1 MVNLRSPVVKDF
13 VTNSSSRTKP
23 QPTFIMVNLLSLV
36 DKPYLFPLLGLFKQV
51 TLWWQPSSL
60 TKSPLTFI
68 MVNLL
73 SLVDKPYLYPLWA
86 RQASGP
92 SDDNH
97 LPCRYHRQHCS
108 EDSAFDNTISSLAFS
123 NPAACSHIENQA
135 RGHSDDYSAQLLT
148 DIDVAPYSRGCGSRH
163 LFSSPTNEYQDVADS
178 LSEYLTLHFAQN
190 ECRNNFHVQFKWI
203 ISRVCRY

>member
-60 TKSPLTFI
+60 TKSPPTFI

-73 SLVDKPYLYPLWA
+73 SLVDKPYLTHYGLFKQVDPLMTTIFPVDITANIVLRTVRSTTLSPPWHF
-86 RQASGP
+86 P
-92 SDDNH
+92 IL
-97 LPCRYHRQHCS
+97 LPVRISKIKQ
-108 EDSAFDNTISSLAFS
+108 EDTLMTTVPNSLLILTWPLTPEDVDQDISSHLQLMS
-123 NPAACSHIENQA
+123 IKMWLN
-135 RGHSDDYSAQLLT
+135 HSLNTSRCILLKMNVEIIFT
-148 DIDVAPYSRGCGSRH
+148 CN
-163 LFSSPTNEYQDVADS
+163 SSE
-178 LSEYLTLHFAQN
+178 
-190 ECRNNFHVQFKWI
+190 
-203 ISRVCRY
+203 

>member
-36 DKPYLFPLLGLFKQV
+36 DKPYL
-51 TLWWQPSSL
+51 
-60 TKSPLTFI
+60 
-68 MVNLL
+68 
-73 SLVDKPYLYPLWA
+73 YPLRA
-86 RQASGP
+86 LQASGP

-163 LFSSPTNEYQDVADS
+163 LFSSPTNEYQDVAES

-190 ECRNNFHVQFKWI
+190 ECRNNFHVQFK
-203 ISRVCRY
+203 

>member
-1 MVNLRSPVVKDF
+1 MVNLRSPVVKISWPIHLPGRNLSQHSSWSTCCLSW
-13 VTNSSSRTKP
+13 TNRIFSPFWGS
-23 QPTFIMVNLLSLV
+23 LS
-36 DKPYLFPLLGLFKQV
+36 KW

-60 TKSPLTFI
+60 TKSPPTFI

-163 LFSSPTNEYQDVADS
+163 LISSPTNEYQDVAVVWQI
-178 LSEYLTLHFAQN
+178 TL
-190 ECRNNFHVQFKWI
+190 RIPHVASCSKWM
-203 ISRVCRY
+203 

>member
-1 MVNLRSPVVKDF
+1 
-13 VTNSSSRTKP
+13 
-23 QPTFIMVNLLSLV
+23 
-36 DKPYLFPLLGLFKQV
+36 
-51 TLWWQPSSL
+51 
-60 TKSPLTFI
+60 

-163 LFSSPTNEYQDVADS
+163 LFSSPTNEYQDVAES

-190 ECRNNFHVQFKWI
+190 ECRNNFHVQFK
-203 ISRVCRY
+203 

>member
-36 DKPYLFPLLGLFKQV
+36 DKPYL
-51 TLWWQPSSL
+51 
-60 TKSPLTFI
+60 
-68 MVNLL
+68 
-73 SLVDKPYLYPLWA
+73 YPLRA
-86 RQASGP
+86 LQASGP

-135 RGHSDDYSAQLLT
+135 KEHSDDYSAQLLT
-148 DIDVAPYSRGCGSRH
+148 DIDVAPDSRGCGSRH
-163 LFSSPTNEYQDVADS
+163 LFSSPTNEYQDVAES

-190 ECRNNFHVQFKWI
+190 ECRNNFHVQFK
-203 ISRVCRY
+203 

>member
-1 MVNLRSPVVKDF
+1 MVNLRSPVVKISWPIHLPGRNLSQHSSWSTCCLSW
-13 VTNSSSRTKP
+13 TNRIFSPFWGS
-23 QPTFIMVNLLSLV
+23 LS
-36 DKPYLFPLLGLFKQV
+36 KW

-60 TKSPLTFI
+60 TKSPPTFI

-123 NPAACSHIENQA
+123 NPAGRSHIENQA
-135 RGHSDDYSAQLLT
+135 WGPSTLPNSLLILRWPLTPEDVDQDISSHLQLMSIKMWL
-148 DIDVAPYSRGCGSRH
+148 
-163 LFSSPTNEYQDVADS
+163 
-178 LSEYLTLHFAQN
+178 
-190 ECRNNFHVQFKWI
+190 
-203 ISRVCRY
+203 

>member
-1 MVNLRSPVVKDF
+1 
-13 VTNSSSRTKP
+13 
-23 QPTFIMVNLLSLV
+23 MVNLLSLM

-51 TLWWQPSSL
+51 DPLMTTIFPDEITANIHHGQFAVSRGQTVSL
-60 TKSPLTFI
+60 PI
-68 MVNLL
+68 
-73 SLVDKPYLYPLWA
+73 LWA

-190 ECRNNFHVQFKWI
+190 ECRNNFHVQFK
-203 ISRVCRY
+203 

>member
-60 TKSPLTFI
+60 TKSPPTFI

-86 RQASGP
+86 LQASGP

-123 NPAACSHIENQA
+123 NPAGRSHIKNQA
-135 RGHSDDYSAQLLT
+135 WGPSTLPNSLLILRWPLTPEDVDQDISSHLQLMSIKMWL
-148 DIDVAPYSRGCGSRH
+148 
-163 LFSSPTNEYQDVADS
+163 
-178 LSEYLTLHFAQN
+178 
-190 ECRNNFHVQFKWI
+190 
-203 ISRVCRY
+203 